1 VYYTG
6 KADSVAKKKGFAAAN
21 ERRANK
27 NLSLGIFTWMPKRRP
42 REVGK
47 VIEERVIS
55 IIKLPDGGFAV
66 QNERDVSGLTEQ
78 DENEMAYALIL
89 WFDLRN
95 RVRRETR

>member
-1 VYYTG
+1 
-6 KADSVAKKKGFAAAN
+6 
-21 ERRANK
+21 
-27 NLSLGIFTWMPKRRP
+27 
-42 REVGK
+42 

>member
-1 VYYTG
+1 
-6 KADSVAKKKGFAAAN
+6 
-21 ERRANK
+21 
-27 NLSLGIFTWMPKRRP
+27 MPKRRP